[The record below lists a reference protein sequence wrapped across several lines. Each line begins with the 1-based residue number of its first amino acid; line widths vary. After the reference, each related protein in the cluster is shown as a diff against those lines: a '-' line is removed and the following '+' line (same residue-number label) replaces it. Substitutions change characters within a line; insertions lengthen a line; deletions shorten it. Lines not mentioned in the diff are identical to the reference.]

1 MRHLPG
7 HLPPWNRPERLVW
20 IRRRLEYVRLHTDG
34 SVPDVEGCARP
45 GPILRTS
52 DQRRLDGI
60 CVDVFQF
67 IPEISCTAQNEIKV
81 TFLPDCAVLRS
92 RFGDRETGCTFPV
105 THQLWQQR
113 LQSPEQKV
121 DVIRH
126 HDIGK
131 QCKLMLGTRAVDLV
145 KASIA
150 FWQRE
155 RWRVFQEICSNE
167 EIASGNFNSSE
178 A

>member
-1 MRHLPG
+1 M
-7 HLPPWNRPERLVW
+7 
-20 IRRRLEYVRLHTDG
+20 
-34 SVPDVEGCARP
+34 
-45 GPILRTS
+45 
-52 DQRRLDGI
+52 
-60 CVDVFQF
+60 DVFQL
-67 IPEISCTAQNEIKV
+67 ISEITDAPQNEIKI
-81 TFLPDCAVLRS
+81 TFLPDCAVLRPS
-92 RFGDRETGCTFPV
+92 FRDRKTGCTFPV
-105 THQLWQQR
+105 THQLRQLR

-131 QCKLMLGTRAVDLV
+131 QCKLMFGARAVDLV
-145 KASIA
+145 KAKIA
-150 FWQRE
+150 FWRRK

>member
-20 IRRRLEYVRLHTDG
+20 IRERREYIWLDANG
-34 SVPDVEGCARP
+34 SVLDVEGCARP

-81 TFLPDCAVLRS
+81 TFLPDCAVLRP

-145 KASIA
+145 KANIA
-150 FWQRE
+150 FLRRE
-155 RWRVFQEICSNE
+155 RCRVFQDICSNE